1 MNTYDLDLYS
11 QVTGLKHDNPS
22 LKVYISIGGWDAGGA
37 VFSAMCS
44 SSANRA
50 AFINSLLSLMKTYAF
65 DGVDLDW
72 EYPGAADRGGT
83 DADFANLTT
92 FMAQLKSSLGGYGVT
107 MTLPSS
113 YWYLQH
119 FDVVGLQK
127 NVDWFNFMS
136 YDIHGT
142 WDGNNPYVFLSE
154 IS

>member
-11 QVTGLKHDNPS
+11 QVTALKHDNVA

-44 SSANRA
+44 SSTNRA

-65 DGVDLDW
+65 DGVDIDW

-83 DADFANLTT
+83 DADFANLVT
-92 FMAQLKSSLGGYGVT
+92 FMQQLKSSLGGYGLT

-119 FDVVGLQK
+119 FDVVNLQK
-127 NVDWFNFMS
+127 YVDWFNFMS

-142 WDGNNPYVFLSE
+142 WDGNNPYV
-154 IS
+154 IT